1 MELQELVIP
10 PAPSLMRNLESPL
23 VNMVTCAVLDT
34 LLISQ
39 VGYLEHVPVISFGA
53 ETEGKQEQL
62 TFFI

>member
-1 MELQELVIP
+1 
-10 PAPSLMRNLESPL
+10 MRNLESPL
-23 VNMVTCAVLDT
+23 VNMVPCAVLDT

-62 TFFI
+62 TFFT